1 MVQISKFLVIFWIFS
16 LEIVIMSFFKKG
28 DFWDLTKGDPA
39 SPVMHLT
46 KPHHPFPW
54 DRPFFTFLVQGRCV
68 TFTKYFSP
76 LKATGH
82 FDLDLGIY
90 LDQRFYLAI
99 KLYCALYLLDNY
111 GLFTKYP
118 VKRIYCCLY
127 SFNMYFVD
135 QKVSNLPVL

>member
-1 MVQISKFLVIFWIFS
+1 M
-16 LEIVIMSFFKKG
+16 
-28 DFWDLTKGDPA
+28 
-39 SPVMHLT
+39 
-46 KPHHPFPW
+46 
-54 DRPFFTFLVQGRCV
+54 TFVKYSIILRILYKTRYNI

-76 LKATGH
+76 LKATGL

-118 VKRIYCCLY
+118 VKRIYCCPY
-127 SFNMYFVD
+127 SFNI
-135 QKVSNLPVL
+135 L